1 MSTHLPKLQ
10 EIIEELIGPNGPEVT
25 EGASMVDM
33 GLDSLDR
40 EELAMVVEER
50 FDIRLST
57 AELERLS
64 KDQATIKDWTDH
76 LDQKA

>member
-1 MSTHLPKLQ
+1 
-10 EIIEELIGPNGPEVT
+10 
-25 EGASMVDM
+25 MVDM